1 MSFQLRPTTE
11 RDVSALAALIT
22 AQSSEP
28 VSAESLQ
35 REDLLRPA
43 TDPYIRLGAFAE
55 NDKLLGFGFGWHA
68 EDMAPG
74 EFYCRVR
81 VHATHQGQGVGRAL
95 WSAILT
101 WLDEQGATSIV
112 SGTLEADE
120 RANRVVQEAGF
131 QVIYRLFE
139 STLRLPDWEPA
150 PWLTSVTTVEAGG
163 IRFVTQA
170 ELGTSPE
177 ALRPFW
183 TTSSRMSLDIPSNEH
198 RQPLPFETWYRL
210 FTENPHQTAEGVILA
225 LDGEQIVGVTVVAW
239 TDSGALYNE
248 FTGVDRAYRGRGI
261 ALALKVK
268 ALLWAQS
275 TGAPYIRTNNHSV
288 NGPMLAVNA
297 KLGYKPEPG
306 RLQVKLDL

>member
-1 MSFQLRPTTE
+1 MSFQLRPTLIE
-11 RDVSALAALIT
+11 DIPALAALFT
-22 AQSSEP
+22 AQNPEP
-28 VSAESLQ
+28 TSPESLQ
-35 REDLLRPA
+35 REDALRPV
-43 TDPYIRLGAFAE
+43 TDPYIRLGAFTAE
-55 NDKLLGFGFGWHA
+55 GALLGFAFGWHA

-74 EFYCRVR
+74 EFFCRVR
-81 VHATHQGQGVGRAL
+81 VHAAQQGRGVGRAL

-101 WLDEQGATSIV
+101 WLGEQGATSVV
-112 SGTLEADE
+112 SGTPESDL
-120 RANRVVQEAGF
+120 RAQRVVQEAGF
-131 QVIYRLFE
+131 KIIYRLFE
-139 STLRLPDWEPA
+139 STLSLPDWDPG
-150 PWLTSVTTVEAGG
+150 PWLDAVTKVEASG
-163 IRFVTQA
+163 IRFVRQA
-170 ELGTSPE
+170 EFGTTRE

-183 TTSSRMSLDIPSNEH
+183 AASSRMSLDIPSNEH

-210 FTENPHQTAEGVILA
+210 FTENPHQTADGVILA
-225 LDGEQIVGVTVVAW
+225 LDGKEIVGVTMVAW

-248 FTGVDRAYRGRGI
+248 FTGVDRNYRGRGI

-268 ALLWAQS
+268 ALQWAKS